1 MSYENYCVYILTNPS
16 LTVLYIGVTNNLPRR
31 IFEHQEK
38 VIDGF
43 TKKYNC
49 NKLVYNEQSGDVNS
63 AIAREKELK
72 GWKRI
77 KKEFLISVNNPDWK
91 DLSDEVNN

>member
-1 MSYENYCVYILTNPS
+1 MSSEKYCVYILTNPS
-16 LTVLYIGVTNNLPRR
+16 HTVLYVGVTSNLPRR
-31 IFEHQEK
+31 ISEHQEK

-49 NKLVYNEQSGDVNS
+49 IELVHYEQSGDVNS
-63 AIAREKELK
+63 AIVREKEIK

-77 KKEFLISVNNPDWK
+77 KKEFLINTNNPGWK
-91 DLSDEVNN
+91 DLTDEACN